1 MQGQIWPA
9 RSKTHLKRLR
19 IFCFPYRRIWN
30 ARTSLLENLK
40 KLFKSVKYNKTA
52 GHDDIDSNV
61 IIKVCDEISDPL
73 FIIFHSSF
81 NEDIFPEQLKI
92 AKVSPILKVGNIEEI
107 GNHRP
112 ISVGF
117 QVNNLAFE

>member
-1 MQGQIWPA
+1 M
-9 RSKTHLKRLR
+9 
-19 IFCFPYRRIWN
+19 
-30 ARTSLLENLK
+30 ENLK

-61 IIKVCDEISDPL
+61 TIKVYHEISYPL
-73 FIIFHSSF
+73 FMIFHSSF
-81 NEDIFPEQLKI
+81 NEDIFPEQLKT
-92 AKVSPILKVGNIEEI
+92 AKVSLILKVGNIEEI

-117 QVNNLAFE
+117 QVSNLAFE